1 MNRDLN
7 KIKIIELTEYKTELF
22 TKDEI
27 PESIGIELY
36 QKYRKQIDIE
46 FPNYKTENQWQLKA
60 KGWVGY
66 IPLNYQL
73 AVKINPKVSIDNIF
87 VMLKYAYKLKSFT
100 FIEGLM
106 NCDSLQGFYN
116 NLAYTVA
123 QLILNRVRKGL
134 YRIYIPETQHL
145 AYVRGRLD
153 ISETIKQ
160 PWNVKLKSHYQEQ
173 TIDIEDNQILLW
185 TLFIISRNSLCSEEV
200 SKIIRK
206 AYHTLQSLVTIKYFS
221 YEDCFK
227 FNYNRLNQDYK
238 LLHYL
243 CRFFLEN
250 TSPIYNSGNR
260 KTLPFLVNMAKLYEL
275 FVAEWLKINLP
286 SNLIL
291 QSQKRVNIA
300 KNLNFQIDLVLYD
313 ISTNKNRYILDTKYK
328 NPDSP
333 SSDDVAQVVAYAV
346 SQKCSE
352 VILIYPTTLTHPLD
366 KFVGNIRVRSLTFS
380 LDKNIDEAG
389 NTFLK
394 QLLS

>member
-36 QKYRKQIDIE
+36 KKYRKQIDIE

-66 IPLNYQL
+66 IPLNCQL

-134 YRIYIPETQHL
+134 YRIYIPKTQHL

-227 FNYNRLNQDYK
+227 FNYHRLNQDYK

-250 TSPIYNSGNR
+250 TAPIYNSGNR
-260 KTLPFLVNMAKLYEL
+260 NTLPFIVNMAQLYEL

-286 SNLIL
+286 SNLNI

-313 ISTNKNRYILDTKYK
+313 ISTNRNRYILDTKYK

-352 VILIYPTTLTHPLD
+352 VILIYP
-366 KFVGNIRVRSLTFS
+366 S
-380 LDKNIDEAG
+380 
-389 NTFLK
+389 FLK
-394 QLLS
+394 RYWFLRRIEIPKVRKLIEEIQILNAI